1 MPMQHNAPNGPDR
14 GIIRGTGKI
23 LAPDFP
29 IPKSSTMGRF
39 GTRQTRNSPF
49 MLGVSGHR
57 DLDPADLPRLRE
69 AVAGFVRQLRD
80 FLPNTDIHLTV
91 GMAAGADLLVAQTA
105 LDLGLQVEAVLPMP
119 LQQYAVDFE
128 GESLASLRSLLEQP
142 DVRCVELSRG
152 SRLFDHGALSAT
164 ERDEMY
170 AKLTQTL
177 IRRTSLLLALWDGRS
192 SRLAGGTAD
201 TVLRYLGVRTDEVD
215 ASSDI
220 EFQVAKEEPGIGTRL
235 VYWTPTARSGN
246 PDKEESALAP
256 GYGTPCYLSGLGDA
270 GLQAH
275 LQMPAILKEQLSEL
289 DDYNLDYVRLN
300 AAEKLQKPDSIM
312 AKLPFRDSVP
322 DLPTLRDIDEQYGKA
337 DALAVHYH
345 RLSDRLI
352 NLFGVVAIIMS
363 FVFLIYER
371 IVQSRLLLIAYVVT
385 LLSGL
390 AAYYLL
396 KIRHWFGKHLTYR
409 ALAETLRARFY
420 LRLADADY
428 RVDAAEVLSLSGIE
442 LFEGFSWI
450 GFVLK
455 GIEPADIHPAASQD
469 KDSDEARWVE
479 QVWIESQHQYFTAK
493 VLALEDSSRRVKHL
507 RYSIFAAILLVIA
520 VLIVFAAALDGIR
533 LAFGVTLKNLLTFVV
548 GLLAILVG
556 AWELHQTKMA
566 ARELL
571 WQYRNQLKHISRAQA
586 RLLRVTSVRRR
597 KEVLADLGKES
608 LMECYMWAMHRF
620 HREQEPPRPA
630 GAQ

>member
-1 MPMQHNAPNGPDR
+1 MAPGFPNAQSR
-14 GIIRGTGKI
+14 TMRQSGTK
-23 LAPDFP
+23 P
-29 IPKSSTMGRF
+29 
-39 GTRQTRNSPF
+39 TRNSPF

-57 DLDPADLPRLRE
+57 DLDPADLPGLRE
-69 AVAGFVRQLRD
+69 AVAEFVRQLRD

-105 LDLGLQVEAVLPMP
+105 IDLGLHVEAVLPMP
-119 LQQYAVDFE
+119 LQQYAADFE
-128 GESLASLRSLLEQP
+128 GESLASLRSLLEHP
-142 DVRCVELSRG
+142 DVRCVELSSEPRP
-152 SRLFDHGALSAT
+152 FDQGASTTA

-177 IRRTSLLLALWDGRS
+177 IRRTSLLLALWDGRT

-220 EFQVAKEEPGIGTRL
+220 EFQIASEEPGIGTRL
-235 VYWTPTARSGN
+235 VYWTPTARSRMT
-246 PDKEESALAP
+246 DKETSAIAP
-256 GYGTPCYLSGLGDA
+256 GIEAPCYLSGLGDA

-275 LQMPAILKEQLSEL
+275 LQMPAILQEQLSEL
-289 DDYNLDYVRLN
+289 NDYNLDYVRLH
-300 AAEKLQKPDSIM
+300 ATGTLQDPDSIM

-322 DLPTLRDIDEQYGKA
+322 DLPALRDIDEQYGKA
-337 DALAVHYH
+337 DALAVYYH

-352 NLFGVVAIIMS
+352 NLFGVVAIVMS
-363 FVFLIYER
+363 FAYLIYER
-371 IVQSRLLLIAYVVT
+371 IAQSRLLLIAYVVT
-385 LLSGL
+385 LFGGL
-390 AAYYLL
+390 GAYYWLQC
-396 KIRHWFGKHLTYR
+396 RHWFGKHLTYR

-428 RVDAAEVLSLSGIE
+428 RVDAAEVLALSGIE

-455 GIEPADIHPAASQD
+455 GIEPADIHPAAWQD
-469 KDSDEARWVE
+469 KDSDETHWVE
-479 QVWIESQHQYFTAK
+479 HVWIESQHQYFTAE
-493 VLALEDSSRRVKHL
+493 VVALEDSSRRVRHL
-507 RYSIFAAILLVIA
+507 RITIFASILLVLA
-520 VLIVFAAALDGIR
+520 VLIVFATALDAIK
-533 LAFGVTLKNLLTFVV
+533 LSYGVTLKNLLTFFV
-548 GLLAILVG
+548 GLLAILLG
-556 AWELHQTKMA
+556 AWELHQNKMA
-566 ARELL
+566 TRELL
-571 WQYRNQLKHISRAQA
+571 WQYRSQLKHLSRARA
-586 RLLRVTSVRRR
+586 RLLRVTSARRR

-630 GAQ
+630 GGQ